1 MDSNHNFKSSL
12 VMYVTFTSCYRNAAD
27 QEHLCVPWRPLQIL
41 RSVGQR
47 FLVMFRG
54 SPHRFQFPAE
64 NKMPSATV
72 PYLLFHFFFGRKRG
86 GARGEYG
93 YTWARARHIGNFNL
107 TNFRKN
113 NQNVR
118 YIEGWLMNFFFLFC
132 GVTSHYPAFRDRN
145 YDCK

>member
-1 MDSNHNFKSSL
+1 
-12 VMYVTFTSCYRNAAD
+12 MYVTFTSCYRNAAD

-86 GARGEYG
+86 GPGESTATRGLGLVISE
-93 YTWARARHIGNFNL
+93 
-107 TNFRKN
+107 
-113 NQNVR
+113 
-118 YIEGWLMNFFFLFC
+118 
-132 GVTSHYPAFRDRN
+132 TSI
-145 YDCK
+145 